1 MSFAFGHYFFPGR
14 AEARR
19 CFEINILIFV
29 VNLLVF
35 FVKHL
40 LYLNIHAIA
49 FRCLIQIL
57 QFFAFLVLKDSTY
70 FIESMYMYK
79 KGDSFRIL
87 FTVGHAL
94 LFKYLKCVLI

>member
-14 AEARR
+14 VEARR
-19 CFEINILIFV
+19 CFEINILDFV

-49 FRCLIQIL
+49 FRSLIQIL

-70 FIESMYMYK
+70 FIESIYVQ
-79 KGDSFRIL
+79 KGGFFQNFIYSRSR
-87 FTVGHAL
+87 FT
-94 LFKYLKCVLI
+94 F

>member
-14 AEARR
+14 AEAQR

-49 FRCLIQIL
+49 FRSLIQIL
-57 QFFAFLVLKDSTY
+57 QFFCVSCSKRFNLLYRKYVCT
-70 FIESMYMYK
+70 
-79 KGDSFRIL
+79 KGGIL
-87 FTVGHAL
+87 SEF
-94 LFKYLKCVLI
+94 YLQ